1 MAGTVIAI
9 AQQKGGAGK
18 TTLVAQLAVCL
29 AGLGHR
35 VAAIDIDPQ
44 QSLSAWHAVRQQTLG
59 GDGGITL
66 RQVSGWRTGSEVE
79 RLGRDFDIVLIDS
92 PPHGDTDTRIAV
104 RSADRVLMPVQ
115 PGPMDY
121 WAARQSVALAERE
134 KKDFLIVLNRV
145 PARSRIADRI
155 RAMIEADGLAVARTV
170 LGNRQAYAASLMLGL
185 GVSEDQPRGT
195 AAAEIRALADEILK
209 G

>member
-1 MAGTVIAI
+1 MAGKVIAI

-18 TTLVAQLAVCL
+18 TTLVAQLAVCF
-29 AGLGHR
+29 AGLGHS
-35 VAAIDIDPQ
+35 VAVVDIDPQ
-44 QSLSAWHAVRQQTLG
+44 QSLSTWHAVRHEHLG

-79 RLGRDFDIVLIDS
+79 RLRRDFGIVLVDS
-92 PPHGDTDTRIAV
+92 PPHGDTDAKIAV

-121 WAARQSVALAERE
+121 WAAKQSVALAERE

-145 PARSRIADRI
+145 PARSRVADQI
-155 RAMIEADGLAVARTV
+155 RGMIEQDGLAVAETT
-170 LGNRQAYAASLMLGL
+170 LGNRQAFAASLMLGL
-185 GVSEDQPRGT
+185 GVTEDQPKGT
-195 AAAEIRALADEILK
+195 AAAEIRALAGEILK